1 MARDKNILVGDVG
14 GTHARFAI
22 IDVSRP
28 APWRIEHRMDLEQ
41 EFPTFNTALRTYIER
56 GRVLSVPAAAVVVL
70 QEDADRPRLRRQAE
84 RAGLHG
90 LFRQTDRRIAQEF
103 DVLGTDHA
111 LGSRRYRDSEMW
123 RVHSVKGH

>member
-56 GRVLSVPAAAVVVL
+56 GRVLSVPAAAVVAVAGPVTVGRTRFTNR
-70 QEDADRPRLRRQAE
+70 QWEISEDALRGFGFSE
-84 RAGLHG
+84 
-90 LFRQTDRRIAQEF
+90 
-103 DVLGTDHA
+103 VLLINDFA
-111 LGSRRYRDSEMW
+111 A
-123 RVHSVKGH
+123 